1 MQRRLGEWKNI
12 VKGEEGVT
20 GMLLNLNLYRGV
32 LIDIAVFVGIR
43 ILSGIMLLLIVSYS
57 HASTSIAFTLLLRFL
72 LVTPPLYG

>member
-12 VKGEEGVT
+12 VKREKGVT
-20 GMLLNLNLYRGV
+20 GMLLNLYRGV
-32 LIDIAVFVGIR
+32 LIDIVVIVGIR